1 MKVAMTMDGNTLE
14 TSVSSEF
21 DAGKYLVVVSR
32 SESTIVAIEI
42 IGDLTAENLA
52 QKIIDLNC
60 EGIVTGKFLSQK
72 AFDILAD
79 ACVTRYLG
87 TGLSGIEALDMMNKR
102 TLPLIR
108 NYKGTNGCSGEH
120 H

>member
-1 MKVAMTMDGNTLE
+1 MKIAITMDGNALE

-21 DAGKYLVVVSR
+21 DAGKFLVIVHR
-32 SESTIVAIEI
+32 ATSTMVAIET
-42 IGDLTAENLA
+42 IGDLTAEKLA
-52 QKIIDLNC
+52 QKIIDSNC
-60 EGIVTGKFLSQK
+60 EGIITGKFLSQK

-87 TGLSGIEALDMMNKR
+87 TGLSGMAALDLMNKKN
-102 TLPLIR
+102 LPLIR
-108 NYKGTNGCSGEH
+108 NYEGTNGCSGEH